1 MLEIAAAAVLLAGLV
16 MAVTRPG
23 SVTAPRHLGVAI
35 TSTAA
40 EPPSP
45 RNHGFDLSSD
55 LPCPWCRAATIDTD
69 VRCPSCGQRFG

>member
-23 SVTAPRHLGVAI
+23 PATVPRHLGVAT

-40 EPPSP
+40 DPPSP
-45 RNHGFDLSSD
+45 RSHGFDLSSD

-69 VRCPSCGQRFG
+69 IRCPSCGQRFG